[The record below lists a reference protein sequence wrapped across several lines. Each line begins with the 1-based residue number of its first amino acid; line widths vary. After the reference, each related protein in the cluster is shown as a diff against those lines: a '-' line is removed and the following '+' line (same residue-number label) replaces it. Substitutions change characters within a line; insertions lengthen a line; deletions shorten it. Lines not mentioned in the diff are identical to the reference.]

1 MRASP
6 RRSRRRILGGL
17 LLAALSIAA
26 VIAIDPAEGG
36 LPGTVRVW
44 AIGTF
49 VAGLVVTVTGAL
61 PSAPAG
67 ADARPRPRL
76 RGVLLAGT
84 AAFVVTLKV
93 GVDRESSWLTVLL
106 GTSLMTVG
114 VADVVA
120 EHRRART
127 AADSA

>member
-1 MRASP
+1 VSAPP
-6 RRSRRRILGGL
+6 RRRLILGGL

-36 LPGTVRVW
+36 LAGTVRVW
-44 AIGTF
+44 AIGAF
-49 VAGLVVTVTGAL
+49 VAGLLVTVTGAL

-67 ADARPRPRL
+67 ADAQPRPRL
-76 RGVLLAGT
+76 RGLLLAGT
-84 AAFVVTLKV
+84 AALVVMLKV

-106 GTSLMTVG
+106 GTVLKIAG
-114 VADVVA
+114 AADVMA
-120 EHRRART
+120 ERRRART

>member
-1 MRASP
+1 MSAPP
-6 RRSRRRILGGL
+6 RRRLILGGL

-36 LPGTVRVW
+36 LAGTVRVW
-44 AIGTF
+44 AIGAF
-49 VAGLVVTVTGAL
+49 VAGLLVTVTGAL

-67 ADARPRPRL
+67 ADAQPRPRL
-76 RGVLLAGT
+76 RGMLLAGT
-84 AAFVVTLKV
+84 AALVVMLKV

-106 GTSLMTVG
+106 GTVLKIAG
-114 VADVVA
+114 AADVMA
-120 EHRRART
+120 ERRRART

>member
-1 MRASP
+1 MSAPP
-6 RRSRRRILGGL
+6 RRRLILGGL

-36 LPGTVRVW
+36 LAGTVRVW
-44 AIGTF
+44 AIGAF
-49 VAGLVVTVTGAL
+49 VAGLLVTVTGAL

-67 ADARPRPRL
+67 ADAQPRPRL
-76 RGVLLAGT
+76 RGLLLAGT
-84 AAFVVTLKV
+84 AALVVMLKV

-106 GTSLMTVG
+106 GTVLKIAG
-114 VADVVA
+114 AADVMA
-120 EHRRART
+120 ERRRART